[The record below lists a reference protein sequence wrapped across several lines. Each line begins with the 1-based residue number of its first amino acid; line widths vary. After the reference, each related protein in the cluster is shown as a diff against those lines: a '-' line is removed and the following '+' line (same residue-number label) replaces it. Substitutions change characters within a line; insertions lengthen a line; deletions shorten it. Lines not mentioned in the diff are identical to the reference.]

1 VLTVEERL
9 SRVYGLSLTGGL
21 VFLAI
26 GLVVHPVLWIGIGIL
41 VLAPL
46 VSAVMVAL
54 EARGQDNGTFVAIL
68 LSGCGLILAVLVSL
82 FLLRK

>member
-1 VLTVEERL
+1 MEARL

-26 GLVVHPVLWIGIGIL
+26 GLIVHPVLWLGIGIL

-46 VSAVMVAL
+46 TSAVMVAL
-54 EARGQDNGTFVAIL
+54 EAREQDKSTFVSIL

>member
-1 VLTVEERL
+1 MEERL

-26 GLVVHPVLWIGIGIL
+26 GLIVQPVLWIGIGIL

-54 EARGQDNGTFVAIL
+54 EARGQDSSTFVAIL

>member
-1 VLTVEERL
+1 MEARL
-9 SRVYGLSLTGGL
+9 SRIYGLSLTGGL

-26 GLVVHPVLWIGIGIL
+26 GLFVHPVLWLGIGVL

-46 VSAVMVAL
+46 ASAVMVAL
-54 EARGQDNGTFVAIL
+54 EARGQDKSTFISIL

>member
-1 VLTVEERL
+1 MEERL
-9 SRVYGLSLTGGL
+9 SRIYGSSLTGGL

-26 GLVVHPVLWIGIGIL
+26 GLLVHPVLWLGIGIL

-54 EARGQDNGTFVAIL
+54 EARGQDNGTFVSIL
-68 LSGCGLILAVLVSL
+68 WSGCGLVLAVLVSL

>member
-1 VLTVEERL
+1 VETRL
-9 SRVYGLSLTGGL
+9 ARVYGLSLTGGL

-26 GLVVHPVLWIGIGIL
+26 GLLVHPVLWLGIGVL

-54 EARGQDNGTFVAIL
+54 QARGQDKSTFVAIL
-68 LSGCGLILAVLVSL
+68 LSGAGLVLAVLVSL

>member
-1 VLTVEERL
+1 VETRL
-9 SRVYGLSLTGGL
+9 ARVYGLSLTGGL

-26 GLVVHPVLWIGIGIL
+26 GLIVQPLLWIGIGIL

-54 EARGQDNGTFVAIL
+54 EAREQDNSTFVSIL
-68 LSGCGLILAVLVSL
+68 LSTCGLILAVLVSL

>member
-1 VLTVEERL
+1 MEQRL

-26 GLVVHPVLWIGIGIL
+26 GLIVHPVLWLGIGIL

-54 EARGQDNGTFVAIL
+54 EAKGQDNSTFVSIL

-82 FLLRK
+82 VLLRK

>member
-1 VLTVEERL
+1 METRL
-9 SRVYGLSLTGGL
+9 SRIYGLSLTGGL
-21 VFLAI
+21 IFLAI
-26 GLVVHPVLWIGIGIL
+26 GLFVHSVLWLGIGVL

-54 EARGQDNGTFVAIL
+54 EAREQDKSTFISIL
-68 LSGCGLILAVLVSL
+68 FSGAGLVLAVLVSL

>member
-1 VLTVEERL
+1 METKLA
-9 SRVYGLSLTGGL
+9 RVYGLSLTGGL

-26 GLVVHPVLWIGIGIL
+26 GLIVQPVLWLGIGIL

-46 VSAVMVAL
+46 VGAVMVAL
-54 EARGQDNGTFVAIL
+54 EARAQDKSTFVSIL
-68 LSGCGLILAVLVSL
+68 LSGCGLVLAVLVSL

>member
-1 VLTVEERL
+1 MEERL

-26 GLVVHPVLWIGIGIL
+26 GLFVHPVLWIGIGVL

-54 EARGQDNGTFVAIL
+54 EARGQDKSTFVSIL

>member
-1 VLTVEERL
+1 MEARL
-9 SRVYGLSLTGGL
+9 ARVYGLSLTGGL

-26 GLVVHPVLWIGIGIL
+26 GLIVQPVLWLGIGIL

-54 EARGQDNGTFVAIL
+54 EARGQEGNTFVSIL
-68 LSGCGLILAVLVSL
+68 LSGCGLVLAVLVSL
-82 FLLRK
+82 LLLQK

>member
-1 VLTVEERL
+1 MEARL
-9 SRVYGLSLTGGL
+9 ARVYGLSLTGGL
-21 VFLAI
+21 VFLGI
-26 GLVVHPVLWIGIGIL
+26 GLLVHPVLWLGIGIL

-54 EARGQDNGTFVAIL
+54 EARGQDKSTFVAIL

>member
-1 VLTVEERL
+1 MEQRL

-21 VFLAI
+21 VFLTI
-26 GLVVHPVLWIGIGIL
+26 GLIVHPVLWLGIGIL

-54 EARGQDNGTFVAIL
+54 EAKGQDNSTFVSIL
-68 LSGCGLILAVLVSL
+68 LSGCGLILAVLISL
-82 FLLRK
+82 LLLRK

>member
-1 VLTVEERL
+1 MEARL
-9 SRVYGLSLTGGL
+9 ARVYGLSLTGGL

-26 GLVVHPVLWIGIGIL
+26 GLIVQPLLWIGIGIL

-46 VSAVMVAL
+46 VSAIMVAL
-54 EARGQDNGTFVAIL
+54 EARGQDPSTFVSIL